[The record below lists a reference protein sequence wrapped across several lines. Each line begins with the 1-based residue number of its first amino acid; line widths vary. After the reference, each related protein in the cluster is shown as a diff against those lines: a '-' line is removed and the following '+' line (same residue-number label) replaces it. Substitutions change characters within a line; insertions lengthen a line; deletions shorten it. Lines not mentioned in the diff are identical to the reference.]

1 PRLHQVSAL
10 LRALNTFVEAVDD
23 ASTVKAGGDSDAP
36 FWGATQRRLRMRARE
51 RLVPNGSIETG
62 IVVSRISMNSP
73 LTVEL
78 ATTALTSAGLVSAV
92 VYLFKNPDKLGGWFP
107 KLQTSWYDGLAERE
121 KAKAA
126 LEELRKAKTEM
137 RELEP

>member
-1 PRLHQVSAL
+1 
-10 LRALNTFVEAVDD
+10 
-23 ASTVKAGGDSDAP
+23 
-36 FWGATQRRLRMRARE
+36 MRARE